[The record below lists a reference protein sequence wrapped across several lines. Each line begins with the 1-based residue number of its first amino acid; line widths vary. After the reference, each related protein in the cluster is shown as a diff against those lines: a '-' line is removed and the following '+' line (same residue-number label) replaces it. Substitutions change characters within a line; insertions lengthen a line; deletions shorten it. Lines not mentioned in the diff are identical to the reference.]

1 MNKSINDEINENLAL
16 IIKKTNLFEKIS
28 ELKNITCGF
37 IFFSGFATTFIL
49 INVFYNSYLSYT
61 QLNDLKYKIRN
72 IESMNNIL
80 SHNLKDI
87 QTSFDDK
94 NNNLNKKIDILIE
107 SNNSLIEINK
117 SIMETNLKQH
127 ICLNETINRKKLIAE
142 NSDDELLNE
151 CYDNIPCN
159 NIKKATGLNS
169 IFGF

>member
-1 MNKSINDEINENLAL
+1 MQVS
-16 IIKKTNLFEKIS
+16 
-28 ELKNITCGF
+28 
-37 IFFSGFATTFIL
+37 FFS
-49 INVFYNSYLSYT
+49 Y
-61 QLNDLKYKIRN
+61 
-72 IESMNNIL
+72 
-80 SHNLKDI
+80 
-87 QTSFDDK
+87 
-94 NNNLNKKIDILIE
+94 NNLGTYIKEFVHGDLERTLPNFGSLINKKIDILIE

-127 ICLNETINRKKLIAE
+127 ICGNETINRKKLIAE

>member
-1 MNKSINDEINENLAL
+1 
-16 IIKKTNLFEKIS
+16 
-28 ELKNITCGF
+28 
-37 IFFSGFATTFIL
+37 
-49 INVFYNSYLSYT
+49 
-61 QLNDLKYKIRN
+61 
-72 IESMNNIL
+72 MNNIL